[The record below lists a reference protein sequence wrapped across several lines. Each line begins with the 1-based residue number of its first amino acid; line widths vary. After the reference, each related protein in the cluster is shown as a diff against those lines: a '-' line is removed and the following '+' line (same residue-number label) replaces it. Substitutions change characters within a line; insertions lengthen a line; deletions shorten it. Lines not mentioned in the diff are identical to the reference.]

1 MATQQECE
9 AALRRVAASLTGGDG
24 PDRSRHMV
32 DRSVSC
38 TVPDL
43 ALTFTGTL
51 RDGVLT
57 EMASTPAGTAAKA
70 AIRLTVSSDDLVA
83 LTDGRLGFGSAW
95 ARGRLKVE
103 ASMGDLLRLRRLL

>member
-9 AALRRVAASLTGGDG
+9 TALRGVAARLSGSDSGDHSAAL
-24 PDRSRHMV
+24 

-43 ALTFTGTL
+43 GLTFTGEL
-51 RDGVLT
+51 RDGALT
-57 EMASTPAGTAAKA
+57 GMASGPAGSMPRAQ
-70 AIRLTVSSDDLVA
+70 IRLTVASDDLVA

-95 ARGRLKVE
+95 ASGRVKVE
-103 ASMGDLLRLRRLL
+103 ASVFDLLKLRRLL

>member
-9 AALRRVAASLTGGDG
+9 AALRRVAAELAGADAS
-24 PDRSRHMV
+24 DRSAFL

-43 ALTFTGTL
+43 GITFSGQLRGGGLT
-51 RDGVLT
+51 D
-57 EMASTPAGTAAKA
+57 MASAPAGTAPKA
-70 AIRLTVSSDDLVA
+70 QIGLTVGSDDLVA

-95 ARGRLKVE
+95 SSGRLKLE
-103 ASMGDLLRLRRLL
+103 ASVFDLLKLRRLL